1 MAERVRLAAVA
12 VLIAALMAAADGH
25 AQAGPAGPPPR
36 MFAFVSGLGGAELAR
51 LRAVGDRIDVVA
63 PNWFGIDVASGRIA
77 GGGSYTQPFRR
88 AARAAKTHI
97 WPVVNARTG
106 GSAVVERAAWRGR
119 VARRIARIARNQR
132 YAGMTIDIEE
142 LAPDQGAAFSSLVR
156 LTARLLHRQDRRL
169 AVYVPRPFT
178 AYGAAYDWPALE
190 RSADLLLASGYNEHA
205 AGSVP
210 GPIATTEG
218 FAAVLEH
225 AAAVSR
231 TKIAPTIGAFGYLWP
246 KGGGAGELVS
256 TAELVR
262 LQDRCHATGRSEGGS
277 VSFRCS
283 GRVGVYE
290 STRAL
295 VARAEATSG
304 AGFRWL
310 ALFSLGREPRAFW
323 NRVTTYRDG

>member
-1 MAERVRLAAVA
+1 MAGRVTLAAVT
-12 VLIAALMAAADGH
+12 VLVAALVAAADGH
-25 AQAGPAGPPPR
+25 AQAAAPGPAPR
-36 MFAFVSGLGGAELAR
+36 MFAFVSGLGGAELTR
-51 LRAVGDRIDVVA
+51 LRAVGHRIDVVA
-63 PNWFGIDVASGRIA
+63 PNWFGIDVRSGRIT
-77 GGGSYTQPFRR
+77 GGGSYTEPFRQ
-88 AARAAKTHI
+88 AARTAKTHM

-106 GSAVVERAAWRGR
+106 GSAVVQSAAWRGR
-119 VARRIARIARNQR
+119 VARRIADIARDGR

-142 LAPDQGAAFSSLVR
+142 VAPNQGAAFTSLVR
-156 LTARLLHRQDRRL
+156 LTARLLHRQGRRL

-178 AYGAAYDWPALE
+178 AFGAAYDWPALE
-190 RSADLLLASGYNEHA
+190 LSADLLLASGYNEHA

-218 FAAVLEH
+218 FADVLER

-231 TKIAPTIGAFGYLWP
+231 TKIAPTLGAFGYLWP

-262 LQDRCHATGRSEGGS
+262 LQDRCNAAGRSDDGT

-290 STRAL
+290 STQAL
-295 VARAEATSG
+295 VARAQAARR

-310 ALFSLGREPRAFW
+310 ALFSLGREPYAFW
-323 NRVTTYRDG
+323 SHVDTYRDR